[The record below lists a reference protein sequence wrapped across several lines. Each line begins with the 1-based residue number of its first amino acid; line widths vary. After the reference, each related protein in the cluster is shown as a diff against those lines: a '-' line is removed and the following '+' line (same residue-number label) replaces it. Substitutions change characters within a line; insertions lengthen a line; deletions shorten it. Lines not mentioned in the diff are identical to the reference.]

1 MLDFVHLGHGY
12 PNNTPVPE
20 QLLGLLWLILINQR
34 SLMQVSIL
42 HFFVAYIRKYYIIQ
56 CSNTRLFSMVHRLFF
71 FFFCLELETDDTV
84 TFSLRKIFM
93 DLAILL

>member
-1 MLDFVHLGHGY
+1 MHLGHGY
-12 PNNTPVPE
+12 PNNIPVPE

-34 SLMQVSIL
+34 SLIHVSIL
-42 HFFVAYIRKYYIIQ
+42 HFFVVYIRKYYIIQ
-56 CSNTRLFSMVHRLFF
+56 CSDTRLFAMVHRLIFF

-84 TFSLRKIFM
+84 TFSLRKIFT

>member
-71 FFFCLELETDDTV
+71 FFFL
-84 TFSLRKIFM
+84 FGIRN
-93 DLAILL
+93 

>member
-12 PNNTPVPE
+12 PHNTTVPE
-20 QLLGLLWLILINQR
+20 QLLSLLWLILINQR
-34 SLMQVSIL
+34 SLMRVSIL

-56 CSNTRLFSMVHRLFF
+56 CFNTKLFSMVHRLIFL
-71 FFFCLELETDDTV
+71 FFCLELETDDTV
-84 TFSLRKIFM
+84 TFSPRKIFM